1 MPIRTG
7 LDERLTAVKT
17 NLGDYFQ
24 RVYEMYADAVNG
36 IIQLDRSSHTEIKE
50 ERNRALERN
59 WELSNDLLLIIAIN
73 QPLME
78 DLRIVST
85 YLRAADTIERL
96 ARHARDISKST
107 KKLSKDKSMVDKIP
121 SGIATLLNE
130 IWKVFSDLF
139 LIISRCMVES
149 KELPQEKIRELWH
162 NIEDIHHKSNEK
174 LSEISREDLGDRSNL
189 FEFTNVFNRIERSG
203 YNLTRLADLW
213 HFALHN
219 ENIRLER

>member
-7 LDERLTAVKT
+7 LDERLKAVKE

-78 DLRIVST
+78 DLRVVST

-121 SGIATLLNE
+121 SGITTLLNE
-130 IWKVFSDLF
+130 IWKVFGDLF

>member
-7 LDERLTAVKT
+7 LDERLKAVKE

-24 RVYEMYADAVNG
+24 RVYEMYGDAING

-78 DLRIVST
+78 DLRVVST
-85 YLRAADTIERL
+85 YMRATDTIERL

-107 KKLSKDKSMVDKIP
+107 KKLSKDKLMVDKIP
-121 SGIATLLNE
+121 NSINILLNE
-130 IWKVFSDLF
+130 IWEVFGDLF

-149 KELPQEKIRELWH
+149 EDVPQEKIRKLWH
-162 NIEDIHHKSNEK
+162 NIEDIHHKSSEK
-174 LSEISREDLGDRSNL
+174 LSEISREDLGNRSNL